1 MKKFLFSFAAVAMM
15 FGLYSCGGGT
25 AKTVVQNTPV
35 PVPQATPSNNPFGG
49 ETYTM
54 PTFEPDTEEYFAAS
68 GIATGP
74 RQRMNVLQQNAL
86 TNAQSMIRQKMQ
98 HAYEGMISEYAS
110 SIGINNKS
118 DIADKVE
125 RAGNHIIKVV
135 VNETM
140 ARDVKFSGV
149 DEKGNVTCFVGV
161 RIYKKQLADK
171 LADQV
176 SNDEELKVRF
186 NEEQYRKYIQE
197 KLKEYKE
204 NHK

>member
-1 MKKFLFSFAAVAMM
+1 
-15 FGLYSCGGGT
+15 
-25 AKTVVQNTPV
+25 
-35 PVPQATPSNNPFGG
+35 
-49 ETYTM
+49 M

-204 NHK
+204 NQK

>member
-1 MKKFLFSFAAVAMM
+1 MKKILFLFAAVAMM

-25 AKTVVQNTPV
+25 AKTVVQSTPI
-35 PVPQATPSNNPFGG
+35 PVPQTVPSNNPFGG

-204 NHK
+204 TQK